1 MIFRFFLFIFVFA
14 FNFIAYPQK
23 LEDKQN
29 DTILDTFPHI
39 KPNPDLYREPFI
51 DCKPVQVFLY
61 SDSIKQEIVYL
72 RKNFT
77 DQFLEVCATSKL
89 IPASRIYGFSLDSG
103 FFRSGYTAS
112 GCYVFA
118 ERILKGPT
126 SLFYCR
132 NIPMNHGLI
141 EYISIDSINTDY
153 RNNMI
158 IEEETPMRYK
168 NDFSYF
174 ITPKSDTSKMVL
186 VNNDNIN
193 SIAKTYFN
201 KCNPAYNDAIKFTQR
216 YKTIQQISLPV
227 GLISLGF
234 CYIGNRAK
242 HAYKFY
248 ENPLFGL
255 SVAALSTYIF
265 FRIKGKNR
273 FLHPN
278 DMIRI
283 ISKLNGCE

>member
-1 MIFRFFLFIFVFA
+1 MIFRFYLFIFVFA

-23 LEDKQN
+23 LKDKQN

-39 KPNPDLYREPFI
+39 KPNPDLFREPFI

-61 SDSIKQEIVYL
+61 PDSIKREIVYL

-77 DQFLEVCATSKL
+77 DQFLEVCATLQL

-118 ERILKGPT
+118 ERILKGQT

-141 EYISIDSINTDY
+141 EYISMDSINTDY

-158 IEEETPMRYK
+158 IEEETPMRYQ

-201 KCNPAYNDAIKFTQR
+201 KCKPAYNDAIKYTQR

-227 GLISLGF
+227 GLVSLGF
-234 CYIGNRAK
+234 YYVGNRTK

-255 SVAALSTYIF
+255 SAVALSTYIF

-283 ISKLNGCE
+283 ISKLNSCE